1 MKSMSKHEATNTHS
15 MRNQAN
21 DEKHDATNSDLHKS
35 HPLGNNASTCS
46 CSSAWGWRPCCGL
59 LTFTKMPRLRWA
71 SRLLLAQVVDNEVL
85 SVANLGSSQRHG
97 PQERGG
103 RGAGTSRDQP
113 GEGKP
118 KKDQAR
124 STRNERQGPQGG
136 AVAPPGGHKA
146 GEHKGATD
154 ARGTK
159 SQHQNPRGGRGG
171 EQARA
176 KRQNPK
182 RKPKLAT
189 DETCHKKKRSNNL
202 TEVWAPP
209 PKKNA
214 AIIIIV
220 ASHTFRIVYISC
232 A

>member
-136 AVAPPGGHKA
+136 AVAPPGGQKA

-154 ARGTK
+154 ARGAK
-159 SQHQNPRGGRGG
+159 SQHQNPQGGGAG
-171 EQARA
+171 SKPEPNA
-176 KRQNPK
+176 KTRNANP
-182 RKPKLAT
+182 PLQQTKLAT
-189 DETCHKKKRSNNL
+189 
-202 TEVWAPP
+202 
-209 PKKNA
+209 KKNEA
-214 AIIIIV
+214 TI
-220 ASHTFRIVYISC
+220 
-232 A
+232 